1 MVNTCGTLFDQ
12 TPEIRLPIDFVQKNM
27 DEEEDIV
34 SLTLN
39 RMRQRG
45 QNSPK
50 ESIAIENFLVDKVQR
65 YLSD

>member
-65 YLSD
+65 YLTD